1 MPENKSNILKEKI
14 QYLVTAELIQRNF
27 EVKSVDADIQTYTP
41 QTTSSESTTQLVE
54 EYDLFLIVDYDG
66 PIDSFEPWHFSRDI
80 QKVCNLLRDAV
91 TQYTITQE
99 LKIVKGDDNVYCSD
113 AFIISMEFKYEET
126 HIFNVNFKLTYPE

>member
-14 QYLVTAELIQRNF
+14 QYLVTTELIQRNF

-41 QTTSSESTTQLVE
+41 QTTSSESPTQLVE
-54 EYDLFLIVDYDG
+54 GYDLFLIVDYDG
-66 PIDSFEPWHFSRDI
+66 PIDSFEPSHFSRDI

-91 TQYTITQE
+91 TQYTITQK

-113 AFIISMEFKYEET
+113 AFIISMEFEYEET